1 MEAQIERTGG
11 KTMTKLVEEV
21 AQTIRDAKRGG
32 EFVDQ
37 ASQAAIAKVFD
48 WLKSYNNSNYGSPT
62 VSEFMRVARKEALG
76 EEK

>member
-21 AQTIRDAKRGG
+21 AQTVRDTKRGG
-32 EFVDQ
+32 E
-37 ASQAAIAKVFD
+37 AAQAAIAKVFD

>member
-21 AQTIRDAKRGG
+21 AQTIRDTKRDGA
-32 EFVDQ
+32 FIDQ
-37 ASQAAIAKVFD
+37 AAQAAIAKVFD
-48 WLKSYNNSNYGSPT
+48 WLRSYNNSNYSSPT